1 MYTLD
6 LGKPRSVTLWPLTV
20 RELPTLPVVE
30 RKLMLYI
37 SLECIL
43 SLTLSC
49 YFQQQKVSIDMF
61 YPLFMMIDAFRISF
75 EKGER
80 KICG

>member
-6 LGKPRSVTLWPLTV
+6 LGKPRSVTLWTLTV
-20 RELPTLPVVE
+20 REFPTLPVVE
-30 RKLMLYI
+30 RKLMLYF
-37 SLECIL
+37 SFECIL

-49 YFQQQKVSIDMF
+49 YFQQKKF